1 VVWPSW
7 LDSQKRQ
14 GRLQPVVL
22 LLLMIVVVV
31 GNDNT
36 AAAAQLKIIIT
47 KYAKTNNSRIV
58 TSYGKYSSEEESV
71 TVTQRTMQSG
81 SCKCK

>member
-1 VVWPSW
+1 
-7 LDSQKRQ
+7 
-14 GRLQPVVL
+14 
-22 LLLMIVVVV
+22 VV

-36 AAAAQLKIIIT
+36 AAAAQLMIIIT

-58 TSYGKYSSEEESV
+58 TSYGKYSSEEEPV

-81 SCKCK
+81 LCKCK

>member
-1 VVWPSW
+1 MVWYGHHGWIPRRGKAS
-7 LDSQKRQ
+7 SQCSI
-14 GRLQPVVL
+14 VL
-22 LLLMIVVVV
+22 LVVVD
-31 GNDNT
+31 GNANT
-36 AAAAQLKIIIT
+36 AAAAQLMIIIT

-81 SCKCK
+81 

>member
-1 VVWPSW
+1 M
-7 LDSQKRQ
+7 
-14 GRLQPVVL
+14 
-22 LLLMIVVVV
+22 MIVVVV

-58 TSYGKYSSEEESV
+58 TSYRKYSSEE
-71 TVTQRTMQSG
+71 
-81 SCKCK
+81 

>member
-1 VVWPSW
+1 M
-7 LDSQKRQ
+7 
-14 GRLQPVVL
+14 
-22 LLLMIVVVV
+22 MIVVVV
-31 GNDNT
+31 GNNNT
-36 AAAAQLKIIIT
+36 AAAAQLMIIIT

-58 TSYGKYSSEEESV
+58 TSYGKYSSEEVSV

>member
-1 VVWPSW
+1 MVWSVVWPSW

-14 GRLQPVVL
+14 GRLQPVVVL
-22 LLLMIVVVV
+22 LMMIVVVV

-47 KYAKTNNSRIV
+47 KYAKANNSRIV
-58 TSYGKYSSEEESV
+58 TSYGKLFFRRESE
-71 TVTQRTMQSG
+71 TVTQRT
-81 SCKCK
+81 